1 MKHLRR
7 FLTLTMVLLF
17 AAGIVL
23 NFGGCSKE
31 LPLEPQITGEE
42 DTTDFPST
50 LSKPGG
56 PGKKEQFPQY
66 AEHTFKFDKRKEHY
80 KGGKLNTTNGSKFK
94 IKDGVLTPP
103 DTWTETDG
111 KGKKPRNYEWG
122 DPVTITMTVDKVDDR
137 IVFTFE
143 PSGCSFDPS
152 AELTLSWKGLKAKK
166 HEDATLE
173 LLDHDPDYHDQG
185 EVIGAYETDTRGQK
199 FLMWIDHFS
208 RYAISKGR

>member
-31 LPLEPQITGEE
+31 FPLEPQITGEE
-42 DTTDFPST
+42 DTEDFPST
-50 LSKPGG
+50 LSKKGDN
-56 PGKKEQFPQY
+56 FPQY
-66 AEHTFKFDKRKEHY
+66 AEHTFKFDKKKGYY
-80 KGGKLNTTNGSKFK
+80 KGGMLNTTNGSKFK
-94 IKDGVLTPP
+94 IKDGDLTPP
-103 DTWTETDG
+103 PGWTDG
-111 KGKKPRNYEWG
+111 KGKKHRKNG
-122 DPVTITMTVDKVDDR
+122 DPITITMTVDKIKVDKEEQ

-143 PSGCSFDPS
+143 PSGCTFSPS

-166 HEDATLE
+166 HEDVTLALIE
-173 LLDHDPDYHDQG
+173 HDPAFPDKIG
-185 EVIGAYETDTRGQK
+185 EPIGAYETDTRGQK